1 MSSGLLIRISS
12 LKKQVLKK
20 NEDIMLTFNFF
31 LHKQIETIGIL
42 IKTNQ
47 MMKTLFK
54 CITVIGII
62 FFMSCD
68 SDDSDGMP
76 PIEEVVVALTEH
88 TQEDQM
94 GAFAEN
100 AMVEFMGKVWSVG
113 GYNAYSGTDRSS
125 DVWSSDNGVNWVSV
139 TSNQFEGRV
148 GHTLTVY
155 DGKMWLIGGV
165 NNSGTYLSDVWSTTN
180 GENWT
185 LETNTPSYLDAAYHQ
200 VVVFNSKLYLIKDS
214 SGGVVS
220 VWSSVDGSTW
230 IEETNNAFPSREKFE
245 ALVFNSEIYILG
257 GRNGSTNYNE
267 IWRSSDGITWTEVMT
282 SSVFTPRYAHT
293 ATVYDDKVWVAGGFG
308 TAPEGNLW
316 YTEDMI
322 NWSEYTPIASSIGLY
337 DHAALNYAG
346 EIYLFGGYEGS
357 AGGPYSMIGKIRS
370 LREVTP

>member
-1 MSSGLLIRISS
+1 
-12 LKKQVLKK
+12 
-20 NEDIMLTFNFF
+20 
-31 LHKQIETIGIL
+31 
-42 IKTNQ
+42 
-47 MMKTLFK
+47 MKTLFNYLALF
-54 CITVIGII
+54 GIVLFI
-62 FFMSCD
+62 SCD
-68 SDDSDGMP
+68 SDDSESDMP
-76 PIEEVVVALTEH
+76 DSEEIEVRLTEH

-113 GYNAYSGTDRSS
+113 GYNAYNGTDRSS
-125 DVWSSDNGVNWVSV
+125 DVWSSDNGVNWISV
-139 TSNQFEGRV
+139 TSNQFDGRI

-165 NNSGTYLSDVWSTTN
+165 NNSGIFLSDVWSSTD
-180 GENWT
+180 GQNWV
-185 LETNTPSYLDAAYHQ
+185 LETDTPEYLDAAYHQ
-200 VVVFNSKLYLIKDS
+200 VLVFNSKLYLIKDS
-214 SGGVVS
+214 SGGVVT

-245 ALVFNSEIYILG
+245 ALVFNSEIYVLG

-267 IWRSSDGITWTEVMT
+267 IWKSSDGINWSQVMT
-282 SSVFTPRYAHT
+282 SSVFSPRYAHT
-293 ATVYDDKVWVAGGFG
+293 ATIHNAKVWVAGGFG

-322 NWSEYTPIASSIGLY
+322 NWSEYAPIASPEGLF
-337 DHAALNYAG
+337 DHAALNYSG

-357 AGGPYSMIGKIRS
+357 AGGPFAIVGKIRS